1 MDDFLVRAM
10 VAGFGVAIVAG
21 PLGCLIV
28 WRRLAFFGETLA
40 HSALLGVALGVVLNV
55 AVTPMI
61 LAMGLLVAVLMIAAE
76 RRSRLPTDTLLG
88 ILSHTALAAG
98 LVAFAFAGA
107 QRADLLAYL
116 FGDILAVDG
125 TDILW
130 IYVGGGA
137 VLAALAVL
145 WRRLLAVT
153 VHAELA
159 EVEGVPV
166 TALRFAFMA
175 LLALVI
181 AVSIKIVGILLITSL
196 LVIPAATARAF
207 ARTPEQMALIAV
219 LFGCMAVALGLGGSY
234 VWDAPTGPMIVLA
247 AALIFALTALWRRRG
262 I

>member
-1 MDDFLVRAM
+1 MDDFLFRALI
-10 VAGFGVAIVAG
+10 AGFGVAIVAG

-40 HSALLGVALGVVLNV
+40 HSALLGVALGVVLDA
-55 AVTPMI
+55 AVTPLI
-61 LAMGLLVAVLMIAAE
+61 LAVGLLVAVLMIAAE

-107 QRADLLAYL
+107 ARVDLLAYL
-116 FGDILAVDG
+116 FGDILAVDA
-125 TDILW
+125 TDIAW
-130 IYVGGGA
+130 IYAGGGA

-175 LLALVI
+175 LMALVI

-196 LVIPAATARAF
+196 LVIPAAAARGF
-207 ARTPEQMALIAV
+207 ARTPEQMALIAIG
-219 LFGCMAVALGLGGSY
+219 FGCMAVALGLGGSY
-234 VWDAPTGPMIVLA
+234 VWDAPSGPMIVLA
-247 AALIFALTALWRRRG
+247 AALIFALTTLSRRRG

>member
-1 MDDFLVRAM
+1 MDDFMLRAV

-21 PLGCLIV
+21 PLGSLIV

-40 HSALLGVALGVVLNV
+40 HSALLGVALGVMMDA
-55 AVTPMI
+55 AVTPLI
-61 LAMGLLVAVLMIAAE
+61 LAVGLLIAVLLIAAE
-76 RRSRLPTDTLLG
+76 RQSRLPTDTLLG

-98 LVAFAFAGA
+98 LVAFALAGA
-107 QRADLLAYL
+107 GQVDLLAYL

-125 TDILW
+125 TDIAW
-130 IYVGGGA
+130 IYGGGVCVLVA
-137 VLAALAVL
+137 VAAL
-145 WRRLLAVT
+145 WRKLLAMT

-175 LLALVI
+175 LMALVI
-181 AVSIKIVGILLITSL
+181 AISIKIVGILLITSL

-207 ARTPEQMALIAV
+207 ARTPEQMAFIAIG
-219 LFGCMAVALGLGGSY
+219 FGCLAVALGLGGSY
-234 VWDAPTGPMIVLA
+234 VWDAPSGPMIVLA
-247 AALIFALTALWRRRG
+247 AAAIFALVALSRRHR